1 MTMHPGERKK
11 VFVKTYGCQM
21 NVYDSGRMQ
30 DALEN
35 DGYQNTEVL
44 EEADLV
50 LLNTCHIRE
59 KAAEKVYSEI
69 GRLKK
74 LKEQRSATNRPMT
87 IGVTGCVAQAEGSEI
102 LKRAP
107 AVDLVAGPQT
117 YHNLAGIVRRAE
129 LGERVVETEFEIEE
143 KFRQLATA
151 TPKQTRSRGVAAFL
165 TVQEGCDKFC
175 TFCVVPYT
183 RGAEVSRP
191 VSQIMDEAR
200 KMVAAGVREITLLG
214 QNVNAWHGL
223 GADGREWR
231 LGELLRELATV
242 DGLERLRYTTSH
254 PVDMDRGLI
263 DAHRELDCLMPYLH
277 LPVQA
282 GSDRILKAMN
292 RHHTVDDY
300 RHVIGMVREVRP
312 DIAISGDFIVGFPG
326 ESDEDFEAT
335 LDLVREI
342 GYASA
347 FSFKYSTR
355 PGTPGADMENQ
366 VPEPVKGERLQRLQA
381 LLNEQQE
388 AFNRD
393 CIGQEMVILLEKPGR
408 KQDQLIG
415 RSPYLQS
422 VIVDSS
428 LGVPGDMVHVRI
440 TDAAPNSLSAKPV

>member
-1 MTMHPGERKK
+1 
-11 VFVKTYGCQM
+11 
-21 NVYDSGRMQ
+21 
-30 DALEN
+30 
-35 DGYQNTEVL
+35 
-44 EEADLV
+44 
-50 LLNTCHIRE
+50 
-59 KAAEKVYSEI
+59 
-69 GRLKK
+69 
-74 LKEQRSATNRPMT
+74 
-87 IGVTGCVAQAEGSEI
+87 
-102 LKRAP
+102 
-107 AVDLVAGPQT
+107 
-117 YHNLAGIVRRAE
+117 
-129 LGERVVETEFEIEE
+129 
-143 KFRQLATA
+143 
-151 TPKQTRSRGVAAFL
+151 
-165 TVQEGCDKFC
+165 
-175 TFCVVPYT
+175 
-183 RGAEVSRP
+183 
-191 VSQIMDEAR
+191 
-200 KMVAAGVREITLLG
+200 VREITLLG

-263 DAHRELDCLMPYLH
+263 EAHRELDCLMPYLH

-292 RHHTVDDY
+292 RHHTIDDY

-366 VPEPVKGERLQRLQA
+366 VPESVKGERLQRLQA

-388 AFNRD
+388 GFNRN

-408 KQDQLIG
+408 KQGQLIG